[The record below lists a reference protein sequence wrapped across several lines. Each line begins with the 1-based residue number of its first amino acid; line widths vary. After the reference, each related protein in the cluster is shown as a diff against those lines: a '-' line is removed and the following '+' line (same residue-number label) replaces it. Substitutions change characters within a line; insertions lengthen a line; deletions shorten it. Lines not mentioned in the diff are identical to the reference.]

1 MKCKKAKDELI
12 RRAVSRRRS
21 APNSYGMLARE
32 LYAVKGNASNGYFEG
47 LNGR

>member
-1 MKCKKAKDELI
+1 MRKEAKDKLT
-12 RRAVSRRRS
+12 RRAVSRRKS

-32 LYAVKGNASNGYFEG
+32 LYAVKHNAANGGLEG